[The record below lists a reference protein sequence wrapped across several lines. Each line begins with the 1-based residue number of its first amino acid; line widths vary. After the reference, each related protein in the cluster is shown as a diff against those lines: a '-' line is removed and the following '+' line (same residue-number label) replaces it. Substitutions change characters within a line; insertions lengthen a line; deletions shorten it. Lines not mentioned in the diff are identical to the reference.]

1 MYESDALSALI
12 EFYARIFL
20 QKVERKEVVSE
31 GESLFI
37 PYIEVYGDYLNRYQH
52 NRTIYFIE
60 HIQPLLNRLVAIFE
74 RQPNR
79 SGSNRLR
86 ERLFTVTEALR

>member
-1 MYESDALSALI
+1 
-12 EFYARIFL
+12 
-20 QKVERKEVVSE
+20 VSE
-31 GESLFI
+31 SESLFI
-37 PYIEVYGDYLNRYQH
+37 PYIDLYSDYLNNYQH

-60 HIQPLLNRLVAIFE
+60 HVQPLLQRFVTIFE

-86 ERLFTVTEALR
+86 ERLFSVAEALK